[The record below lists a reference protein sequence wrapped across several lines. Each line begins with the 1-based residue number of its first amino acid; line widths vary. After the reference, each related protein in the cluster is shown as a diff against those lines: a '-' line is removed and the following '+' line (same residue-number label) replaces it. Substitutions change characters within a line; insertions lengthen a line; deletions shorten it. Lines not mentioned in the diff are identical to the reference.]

1 MTPQSQLFLLAL
13 GVVAILVALGL
24 IGEAMRARLAPGATS
39 PALETY
45 MTRVHSWWLIVIFIA
60 FALILGRTGV
70 VLLVA
75 VAAFAAL
82 REYVTLSF
90 KARGDHLAL
99 AAAFYLILPAQFL
112 FVWAGWEELFTVF
125 IPVYVFLGLPVLS
138 LLRGGA
144 ARLQTRV
151 AETQWGLM
159 ICVHCASHIPALML
173 LDMPGYE
180 GRAVLLIA
188 FLFLTVQFG
197 ELLDYYFGRRLGA
210 VLGRHRIL
218 PGLSPRTWE
227 GAAAGVAS
235 AMAIGAL
242 LSGITPYGPWAAA
255 AMAGLATVSGMA
267 GGLILIA
274 LKRDKGVQDW
284 SHLIPGQGGFLDQLG
299 AVMFAAPVV
308 YHVTR
313 LVWVA

>member
-1 MTPQSQLFLLAL
+1 MSPESQLFLLAL
-13 GVVAILVALGL
+13 GVVVILVALGL
-24 IGEAMRARLAPGATS
+24 LGEAMRARLPEGRQS

-45 MTRVHSWWLIVIFIA
+45 MTRVHSWWLIVLFIA
-60 FALILGRTGV
+60 FGLILGRTGV
-70 VLLVA
+70 VLLFA

-90 KARGDHLAL
+90 KARGDHLSL

-112 FVWAGWEELFTVF
+112 FVWADWEELFTVF
-125 IPVYVFLGLPVLS
+125 IPVYVFLSLPVLS
-138 LLRGGA
+138 LLRGGPT
-144 ARLQTRV
+144 RLQTRV

-159 ICVHCASHIPALML
+159 ICVYCASHIPALML
-173 LDMPGYE
+173 LDVPGYA

-197 ELLDYYFGRRLGA
+197 ELLDYFFGRR
-210 VLGRHRIL
+210 LGRHRIL
-218 PGLSPRTWE
+218 PDVSPRTWE
-227 GAAAGVAS
+227 GAAAGVGS
-235 AMAIGAL
+235 AMLIGAV
-242 LSGITPYGPWAAA
+242 LSGITPYGPLPAAV
-255 AMAGLATVSGMA
+255 MAGVACLAGMA

-274 LKRDKGVQDW
+274 LKRDKGVADW

-308 YHVTR
+308 YHLTR
-313 LVWVA
+313 LIWVP